1 LGHLNYKA
9 IRALARGNM
18 VDGIH
23 ISTADLNAE
32 PPVCDACMRGKLTR
46 ASFPLSKTPKS
57 TRLLGRVHSDL
68 WGPAPVRSKG
78 GARYVFALTD
88 EY

>member
-1 LGHLNYKA
+1 
-9 IRALARGNM
+9 
-18 VDGIH
+18 
-23 ISTADLNAE
+23 
-32 PPVCDACMRGKLTR
+32 CDACMRGKLTR
-46 ASFPLSKTPKS
+46 ASFPLSKTPT